1 MPCLTLLHKPTKT
14 FAQAIFSLALVFSLP
29 CLAPLANAQSAPD
42 QLILNISQGVLDEIK
57 ADRSVQSGD
66 INRLN
71 NLVDKRVMPHVNF
84 QRMTALSVGRNWRSA
99 SPEQQ
104 KILMAEFRRLLLLTY
119 ADAVRQVTDTQ
130 IQVRPMRS
138 RPEDTEVI
146 VRTQVLRP
154 GKEAIQLDYRLEKAD
169 GGWKIFDLNIL
180 GLWLVEHYRNQF
192 QQVVGASGIDG
203 LIRALQ
209 DKNQSLAASAGAKR
223 AAN

>member
-1 MPCLTLLHKPTKT
+1 M
-14 FAQAIFSLALVFSLP
+14 
-29 CLAPLANAQSAPD
+29 ANAQSAPD

-57 ADRSVQSGD
+57 ADRSLQSAD

-104 KILMAEFRRLLLLTY
+104 KILMAEFRRLLLFTY

-130 IQVRPMRS
+130 IRVRPMRS
-138 RPEDTEVI
+138 KPEDTEVI

-169 GGWKIFDLNIL
+169 GSWKIFDLNIL

>member
-29 CLAPLANAQSAPD
+29 CLTPLANAQSAPD

-119 ADAVRQVTDTQ
+119 ADA
-130 IQVRPMRS
+130 
-138 RPEDTEVI
+138 
-146 VRTQVLRP
+146 
-154 GKEAIQLDYRLEKAD
+154 AHAFKA
-169 GGWKIFDLNIL
+169 
-180 GLWLVEHYRNQF
+180 
-192 QQVVGASGIDG
+192 
-203 LIRALQ
+203 
-209 DKNQSLAASAGAKR
+209 
-223 AAN
+223 

>member
-1 MPCLTLLHKPTKT
+1 
-14 FAQAIFSLALVFSLP
+14 
-29 CLAPLANAQSAPD
+29 LANAQSAPD
-42 QLILNISQGVLDEIK
+42 QLILSISQGVLDEIK
-57 ADRSVQSGD
+57 ADRSLQSAD

-104 KILMAEFRRLLLLTY
+104 RILMAEFRRLLLLTY

-138 RPEDTEVI
+138 KPEDTEVI

-169 GGWKIFDLNIL
+169 GSWKIFDLNIL

-209 DKNQSLAASAGAKR
+209 EKNQSLAASAGAKR

>member
-1 MPCLTLLHKPTKT
+1 MPCSTLLHKSTKT

-29 CLAPLANAQSAPD
+29 CLIPLANAQSAPD
-42 QLILNISQGVLDEIK
+42 QLILSISQGVLDEIK
-57 ADRSVQSGD
+57 ADRSLQSAD

-104 KILMAEFRRLLLLTY
+104 RILMAEFRRLLLLTY

-138 RPEDTEVI
+138 KPEDTEVI

-169 GGWKIFDLNIL
+169 GSWKIFDLNIL

-209 DKNQSLAASAGAKR
+209 EKNQSLAASAGAKR

>member
-1 MPCLTLLHKPTKT
+1 
-14 FAQAIFSLALVFSLP
+14 
-29 CLAPLANAQSAPD
+29 LANAQSAPD
-42 QLILNISQGVLDEIK
+42 QLILSISQGVLDEIK
-57 ADRSVQSGD
+57 ADRSLQSAD

-104 KILMAEFRRLLLLTY
+104 RILMAEFRRLLLLTY

-138 RPEDTEVI
+138 KPEDTEVI

-169 GGWKIFDLNIL
+169 GSWKIFDLNIL

>member
-1 MPCLTLLHKPTKT
+1 
-14 FAQAIFSLALVFSLP
+14 
-29 CLAPLANAQSAPD
+29 LANAQSAPD
-42 QLILNISQGVLDEIK
+42 QLILSISQGVLDEIK
-57 ADRSVQSGD
+57 ADRSLQSAD

-104 KILMAEFRRLLLLTY
+104 RILMVEFRRLLLLTY

-138 RPEDTEVI
+138 KPEDTEVI

-169 GGWKIFDLNIL
+169 GSWKIFDLNIL

>member
-1 MPCLTLLHKPTKT
+1 MPCSTLLHKPTKT
-14 FAQAIFSLALVFSLP
+14 FAQAIFSLAFVFSLP
-29 CLAPLANAQSAPD
+29 CLTPLAKAQSAPD

-57 ADRSVQSGD
+57 ADRSLQSAD

-138 RPEDTEVI
+138 KPEDTEVI

-169 GGWKIFDLNIL
+169 GSWKIFDLNIL

-203 LIRALQ
+203 LIQALR

>member
-1 MPCLTLLHKPTKT
+1 MPCSTLLHKSTKT

-29 CLAPLANAQSAPD
+29 YLTPLANAQSAPD
-42 QLILNISQGVLDEIK
+42 QLILSISQGVLDEIK
-57 ADRSVQSGD
+57 ADRSLQSAD

-104 KILMAEFRRLLLLTY
+104 RILMAEFRRLLLLTY

-138 RPEDTEVI
+138 KPEDTEVI

-169 GGWKIFDLNIL
+169 GSWKIFDLNIL

-209 DKNQSLAASAGAKR
+209 EKNQSLAASAGAKR

>member
-1 MPCLTLLHKPTKT
+1 
-14 FAQAIFSLALVFSLP
+14 
-29 CLAPLANAQSAPD
+29 LANAQSAPD
-42 QLILNISQGVLDEIK
+42 QLILSISQGVLDEIK
-57 ADRSVQSGD
+57 ADRSLQSAD

-104 KILMAEFRRLLLLTY
+104 RILMAEFRRLLLLTY

-138 RPEDTEVI
+138 KPEDTEVI

-169 GGWKIFDLNIL
+169 GSWKIFDLNIL

-203 LIRALQ
+203 LIRTLQ
-209 DKNQSLAASAGAKR
+209 EKNQSLAASAGAKR

>member
-1 MPCLTLLHKPTKT
+1 MSGLTLFYNPVRSLV
-14 FAQAIFSLALVFSLP
+14 QAALQLTLVLSLLGLTA
-29 CLAPLANAQSAPD
+29 LANAQSTPD

-57 ADRSVQSGD
+57 ADRSLQSGD

-71 NLVDKRVMPHVNF
+71 ALVDKRVLPHVNF

-104 KILMAEFRRLLLLTY
+104 RILMVEFRRLLMLTY

-138 RPEDTEVI
+138 KPEDTEVI

-169 GGWKIFDLNIL
+169 GNWKIFDLNIL

-209 DKNQSLAASAGAKR
+209 DKNQSLAANTGARR

>member
-1 MPCLTLLHKPTKT
+1 
-14 FAQAIFSLALVFSLP
+14 
-29 CLAPLANAQSAPD
+29 LANAQSAPD

-138 RPEDTEVI
+138 KPEDTEVI

-169 GGWKIFDLNIL
+169 GSWKIFDLNIL

-203 LIRALQ
+203 LIQALR

>member
-1 MPCLTLLHKPTKT
+1 
-14 FAQAIFSLALVFSLP
+14 
-29 CLAPLANAQSAPD
+29 LANAQSAPD

-57 ADRSVQSGD
+57 ADRSLQSAD

-138 RPEDTEVI
+138 KPEDTEVI

-169 GGWKIFDLNIL
+169 GSWKIFDLNIL

-209 DKNQSLAASAGAKR
+209 EKNQSLAASAGAKR

>member
-1 MPCLTLLHKPTKT
+1 MPGSILLHKPTKT
-14 FAQAIFSLALVFSLP
+14 FVQAIFSLALVFSLP
-29 CLAPLANAQSAPD
+29 CLIPLANAQSAPD

-57 ADRSVQSGD
+57 ADRSVQSVD

-104 KILMAEFRRLLLLTY
+104 RILMVEFRRLLLLTY

-138 RPEDTEVI
+138 KPEDTEVI

-169 GGWKIFDLNIL
+169 GSWKIFDLNVL

>member
-1 MPCLTLLHKPTKT
+1 MPGSILLHKPTKT
-14 FAQAIFSLALVFSLP
+14 FAQAIFSLAFVFSLP
-29 CLAPLANAQSAPD
+29 CLTSLANAQSAPD

-57 ADRSVQSGD
+57 ADRSLQSAD

-104 KILMAEFRRLLLLTY
+104 RILMVEFRRLLLLTY

-138 RPEDTEVI
+138 KPEDTEVI

>member
-1 MPCLTLLHKPTKT
+1 
-14 FAQAIFSLALVFSLP
+14 
-29 CLAPLANAQSAPD
+29 LANAQSAPD

-104 KILMAEFRRLLLLTY
+104 RILMVEFRRLLLLTY

>member
-1 MPCLTLLHKPTKT
+1 MPCSTLLHKSTKT

-29 CLAPLANAQSAPD
+29 CLRPLANAQSAPD
-42 QLILNISQGVLDEIK
+42 QLILSISQGVLDEIK
-57 ADRSVQSGD
+57 ADRSLQSAD

-138 RPEDTEVI
+138 KPEDTEVI

-169 GGWKIFDLNIL
+169 GSWKIFDLNIL

-203 LIRALQ
+203 LIQALR

>member
-1 MPCLTLLHKPTKT
+1 
-14 FAQAIFSLALVFSLP
+14 
-29 CLAPLANAQSAPD
+29 LANAQSAPD

-104 KILMAEFRRLLLLTY
+104 RILMVEFRRLLLLTY

-138 RPEDTEVI
+138 KPEDTEVI

-169 GGWKIFDLNIL
+169 GSWKIFDLNIL

>member
-29 CLAPLANAQSAPD
+29 CLTPLANAQSAPD
-42 QLILNISQGVLDEIK
+42 QFILNISQGVLDEIK

-138 RPEDTEVI
+138 KPEDTEVI

-169 GGWKIFDLNIL
+169 GSWKIFDLNIL